1 MSNNHS
7 HRRPLSDLR
16 PEPRPY
22 SSSDPCHTSSEHHQA
37 PQDFSSSYLSSSRA
51 QWSQDSAFN
60 VLSSC
65 GLEPA
70 DLALLA
76 KLPED
81 VLTVESLPQVLKQL
95 KGKRDIVEPS
105 SSAYPHSS
113 AYQPAVSSSAGDC
126 NLPCS
131 QPLQHLRSQVIPSPL
146 LPDLDRWGHPRTC
159 SPLSPASSS
168 SYVVDYHHQPG
179 SSECGKTGGASPVGS
194 QDRASF
200 SSAAG
205 SEKTRLFELGSADY
219 GSASP
224 EDLRLKTRGSQRESF
239 PRRSS
244 QNAASIP
251 SKKEA
256 LDFHGTT
263 PPIYPYSCAL
273 CEVTV
278 MSEQVSTPVLLCGTR
293 LVQGQAFCSLM
304 EGFPLQ
310 EGLRAAEAWW

>member
-1 MSNNHS
+1 MSNNHP
-7 HRRPLSDLR
+7 HRRPLSDVR
-16 PEPRPY
+16 PEPGPY
-22 SSSDPCHTSSEHHQA
+22 SSSDPYHTSSEHHQA
-37 PQDFSSSYLSSSRA
+37 PQESSSSYLSSPRA
-51 QWSQDSAFN
+51 QWAQDSALN

-76 KLPED
+76 KLPEE

-95 KGKRDIVEPS
+95 KGKRDIVKPFALSAS
-105 SSAYPHSS
+105 STAYPHSS
-113 AYQPAVSSSAGDC
+113 ACQPVSSSAGDW
-126 NLPCS
+126 NRPCS
-131 QPLQHLRSQVIPSPL
+131 QPLQHLRSQVKPGPL
-146 LPDLDRWGHPRTC
+146 PPDLDRRGNPRTC
-159 SPLSPASSS
+159 SPLSSASSS

-179 SSECGKTGGASPVGS
+179 SSERGKTGGASPVCS

-219 GSASP
+219 RSASP
-224 EDLRLKTRGSQRESF
+224 EDLRLKTRGRQRESF

-244 QNAASIP
+244 PPAASVP

-263 PPIYPYSCAL
+263 PPIYPHSCSL

-278 MSEQVSTPVLLCGTR
+278 MSEQVSTPVLLSGTR
-293 LVQGQAFCSLM
+293 LVQGQALCSLR
-304 EGFPLQ
+304 